1 MSEEKFKEAYNKG
14 KVWAD
19 LDRAIEDHLGA
30 YGVAR
35 LRRGLEVVKLY
46 TGLDM
51 RQDFLLGLLR
61 SIMKADPD
69 TFGRPD
75 QWEEV

>member
-1 MSEEKFKEAYNKG
+1 MAYEIFKEKYKKA

-19 LDRAIEDHLGA
+19 LDEAMKELTPNECKELHKS
-30 YGVAR
+30 
-35 LRRGLEVVKLY
+35 LEVTKKA

-61 SIMKADPD
+61 
-69 TFGRPD
+69 
-75 QWEEV
+75 